1 MADAALSPVPLVG
14 GGVWSLLVIGGIA
27 FIFIAVGAVLFWGA
41 EALSLV
47 LLCAL
52 VDGDEG
58 LAGPEDGWANSEL
71 PPLEQIRNTE
81 GLSLL
86 AGVGLRRIMWL
97 VDSLEGR
104 RPVTRRLLWG
114 LALAVTAAFLRMGT
128 VLDGA
133 LRRPAP
139 ERSQRRLGRR
149 LLYEMVAA
157 HRA

>member
-1 MADAALSPVPLVG
+1 
-14 GGVWSLLVIGGIA
+14 VWSLLVIGGIV

-97 VDSLEGR
+97 VDRLEGW
-104 RPVTRRLLWG
+104 RPFTRRFLWG
-114 LALAVTAAFLRMGT
+114 LLLGLTAIFLRLSAI
-128 VLDGA
+128 LDRA

-139 ERSQRRLGRR
+139 ERSQRQLGRR
-149 LLYEMVAA
+149 LLYEMVAS

>member
-1 MADAALSPVPLVG
+1 M
-14 GGVWSLLVIGGIA
+14 GGVGPLLVIGGVA
-27 FIFIAVGAVLFWGA
+27 FLFIAVGAVLFWGA

-47 LLCAL
+47 ILYAL

-58 LAGPEDGWANSEL
+58 LAGPDDGWGNSGL

-86 AGVGLRRIMWL
+86 ARVGLRRILWL
-97 VDSLEGR
+97 VDRLEGR
-104 RPVTRRLLWG
+104 RPITRRLLWS
-114 LALAVTAAFLRMGT
+114 LAQALTAAFLRMGT